1 MTLATQ
7 LVLFALAVAIAYIAS
22 CDLARPML
30 DEDFPAF
37 DTSPLLHVSNDLR
50 RTIKLGEGQ
59 ISGPETIIFDQQ
71 DNMYAL
77 TDTGDVVRI
86 DQDAVGEM
94 SMSIYAHVGGRPLGG
109 AFCPKTGD
117 LYVAE
122 AVKGLLRI
130 KKSNTN
136 VAEVVSS
143 KVDRNGSPIL
153 FCDDVD
159 IGPKSGKVYFSDASS
174 LAPQPISWLDGKPD
188 KWGTLDSSVVTGLD
202 ARKTG
207 RLLVFDP
214 STHRTEVLLDQLWFA
229 NGVAVAPDESFV
241 LVCETFMAR
250 IVRLWLSGP
259 KAGQRDVFSQGF
271 PGFCD
276 GIKFSLDGS
285 HVYAA
290 IPSPA
295 PPVVAVMKALPV
307 PVATFLRNML
317 LALPL
322 WLRRNVIKPLPLG
335 CVLQISAL
343 TGKVTRAYNDEGGLH
358 IRLITAVTPHA
369 DKLYLGGIRNTFVG
383 VFTP

>member
-1 MTLATQ
+1 
-7 LVLFALAVAIAYIAS
+7 
-22 CDLARPML
+22 
-30 DEDFPAF
+30 
-37 DTSPLLHVSNDLR
+37 
-50 RTIKLGEGQ
+50 
-59 ISGPETIIFDQQ
+59 
-71 DNMYAL
+71 MYAL

-94 SMSIYAHVGGRPLGG
+94 SMSFYAHVGGRPLGR

-207 RLLVFDP
+207 RLLVFDR
-214 STHRTEVLLDQLWFA
+214 SAHRTEVLLDQLCFA
-229 NGVAVAPDESFV
+229 NGVVVAPDESFV
-241 LVCETFMAR
+241 LVCETFMAH
-250 IVRLWLSGP
+250 IVRLWLSRP
-259 KAGQRDVFSQGF
+259 KAGQRDVF
-271 PGFCD
+271 
-276 GIKFSLDGS
+276 
-285 HVYAA
+285 
-290 IPSPA
+290 
-295 PPVVAVMKALPV
+295 
-307 PVATFLRNML
+307 
-317 LALPL
+317 
-322 WLRRNVIKPLPLG
+322 
-335 CVLQISAL
+335 
-343 TGKVTRAYNDEGGLH
+343 
-358 IRLITAVTPHA
+358 
-369 DKLYLGGIRNTFVG
+369 
-383 VFTP
+383 